1 MYAPIALFVYNRLEL
16 TKQTIAQLLTN
27 TLAYETDLYIFSDG
41 GKDDVSW
48 AEVKAVR
55 EYLHELEKESAERGL
70 FKSVTI
76 TERPCNYYLER
87 NIIEGI
93 NEVFTKHDTIIVLE
107 DDIFVSEFFLDYMNT
122 AFNIYKD
129 EKKVMHVSG
138 FSNLDLIN
146 EHPLLVYD
154 NPYSDKI
161 NETYFTPH
169 MSAWGWGTWRD
180 RWQEHFKYF
189 TSEEEALKGLSPEL
203 QDKMQY
209 GGNFPCLKTL
219 KNNPIPWDI
228 CWEIA
233 IYKADGLCLTPGH
246 TTTRNIGLHN
256 GTHFKSYD
264 QLQYYNYDRMP
275 LERLVK
281 VSKRTPAPKA
291 DIEALFAEAIKDWG
305 IVYTPLGKVVRFLFK
320 GTKATGR
327 VSMSAG
333 SLLKV
338 YLQRFSV
345 WFAHFSKKAGKILI
359 KITGKAGVIIVKIA
373 QIIWKLLCKGFKEL
387 VRLMPYVV
395 GFLQNVFRLIVQGIQ
410 KLINK
415 IMTKM

>member
-16 TKQTIAQLLTN
+16 TKQTITQLLTN

-41 GKDDVSW
+41 GKDDASW

-55 EYLHELEKESAERGL
+55 EYLHELEKESESRHL
-70 FKSVTI
+70 FKSITI

-93 NEVFTKHDTIIVLE
+93 NEVFTKHETIIVLE

-122 AFNIYKD
+122 SFNIYKD
-129 EKKVMHVSG
+129 EKKVMHISG

-169 MSAWGWGTWRD
+169 MSGWGWGTWRD
-180 RWQEHFKYF
+180 RWQEHFKHF
-189 TSEEEALKGLSPEL
+189 KSEKEALEGLTPEI

-209 GGNFPCLKTL
+209 GGNFPCLNSL
-219 KNNPIPWDI
+219 KKDPIPWDI

-246 TTTRNIGLHN
+246 TTVRNIGLHN
-256 GTHFKSYD
+256 GTHFKTYD
-264 QLQYYNYDRMP
+264 QLQYYNFDRMP

-281 VSKRTPAPKA
+281 VSKREPAPKA

-305 IVYTPLGKVVRFLFK
+305 IVYTPLGKVARCLFK
-320 GTKATGR
+320 GTQATGK
-327 VSMSAG
+327 VTGAASKHLG
-333 SLLKV
+333 IYLKE
-338 YLQRFSV
+338 FSH
-345 WFAHFSKKAGKILI
+345 WFINFSKKAGAFLI
-359 KITGKAGVIIVKIA
+359 KFGGKAGVVLVKISKILFA
-373 QIIWKLLCKGFKEL
+373 LLLKGLKEL
-387 VRLMPYVV
+387 IRLTPYVV
-395 GFLQNVFRLIVQGIQ
+395 GFFQNLLKLIVKGIQ